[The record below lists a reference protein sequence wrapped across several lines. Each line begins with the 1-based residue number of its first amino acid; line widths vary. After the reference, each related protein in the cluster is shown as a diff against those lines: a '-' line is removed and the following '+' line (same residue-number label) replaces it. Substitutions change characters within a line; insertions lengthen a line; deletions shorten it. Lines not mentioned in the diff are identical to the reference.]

1 MPYTPHN
8 TPHNTSQ
15 TSQTPKT
22 HSNYAPGQPLIPR
35 RPRTNLCVGL
45 LVPSLLLCWLAFP
58 QQVSAQGLELAGGWE
73 YISGS
78 QGNGFNVGAGWYFT
92 NHIQIA
98 AGYDS
103 TWKDMTIGTFQ
114 LTPIGLVT
122 SKTHLQNWLIGPR
135 IFFYNGEIHKQKFSV
150 FGEVQVGGSHTH
162 STLEM
167 INMPNIST
175 SDSSFTWMLGGGADY
190 AITRHWRARGNV
202 DLLRTHFANTGQSRL
217 RFGLGVAY
225 TFGTR
230 EK

>member
-8 TPHNTSQ
+8 

-22 HSNYAPGQPLIPR
+22 HSNYVPGQPLIPR
-35 RPRTNLCVGL
+35 LRRVPRTKRFIRL
-45 LVPSLLLCWLAFP
+45 LIPALLLCCFAFP
-58 QQVSAQGLELAGGWE
+58 RQVSAQGLELAGGWQ
-73 YISGS
+73 YINGS
-78 QGNGFNVGAGWYFT
+78 NGNGFNVGAGWFFT
-92 NHIQIA
+92 NHVQIA

-114 LTPIGLVT
+114 VTQIGLVT

-135 IFFYNGEIHKQKFSV
+135 IFFYNGEVHKRRFDA
-150 FGEVQVGGSHTH
+150 FGEVQFGGSHTN
-162 STLEM
+162 TKLELTS
-167 INMPNIST
+167 MPNIST
-175 SDSSFTWMLGGGADY
+175 SDNCFSWTLGGGAEY

-217 RFGLGVAY
+217 RVGLGVAY

>member
-8 TPHNTSQ
+8 TSQ
-15 TSQTPKT
+15 AAQTPKT
-22 HSNYAPGQPLIPR
+22 QSNYAPGQPLIPR
-35 RPRTNLCVGL
+35 LPRTKRFVRL
-45 LVPSLLLCWLAFP
+45 LIPALLLSSLAFP
-58 QQVSAQGLELAGGWE
+58 RQVLAQGLELAGGWQ
-73 YISGS
+73 YINGS
-78 QGNGFNVGAGWYFT
+78 NGNGFNVGAGWFFT

-114 LTPIGLVT
+114 VTQIGLVT
-122 SKTHLQNWLIGPR
+122 SKTHLQNWLVGPR
-135 IFFYNGEIHKQKFSV
+135 VFFYEGEAHKRRFSV
-150 FGEVQVGGSHTH
+150 FGEVQFGGSHTN
-162 STLEM
+162 TKLEL
-167 INMPNIST
+167 ITMPTIST
-175 SDSSFTWMLGGGADY
+175 SDSGFSWTLGGGADY

-217 RFGLGVAY
+217 RVGLGVAY